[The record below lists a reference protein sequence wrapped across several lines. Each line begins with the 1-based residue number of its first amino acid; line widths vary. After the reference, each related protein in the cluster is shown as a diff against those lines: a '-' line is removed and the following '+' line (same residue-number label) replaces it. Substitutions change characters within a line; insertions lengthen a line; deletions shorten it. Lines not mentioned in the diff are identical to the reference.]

1 MDMEQLAVK
10 LQETTDR
17 STRDTGIVVYNA
29 LSELVGLYVEEMQG

>member
-17 STRDTGIVVYNA
+17 STRDTGIAVYNA
-29 LSELVGLYVEEMQG
+29 LSELVVLYVEKV